1 MYKQLLKSFLGSL
14 TGLLLLCLSAQAQTP
29 MYYNNNN
36 APVGANAFPLSSITS
51 NRVQW
56 LYGPNLFNSLGQ
68 TGTPA
73 TAGFITHIYFRCP
86 TINAAA
92 QYTNFTI
99 SLAQNMGTTNS
110 FPNGTYLTGLTQVF
124 FQATHTLTGITANT
138 WYAIPL
144 QTPFLYDPSLSLV
157 WEMKVSAGTG
167 NTIAQVSNAGLN
179 QRIYGNYANATGTA
193 GIALA
198 DFGFD
203 LIPPTPCSGTPS
215 VGQINTGNMTMCPG
229 VITTLGLSGNTLAS
243 GLSYQWQQSN
253 NGGLTW
259 SNVVGGAGANSTMYT
274 TPALMTTTM
283 YRMYAVCANGGLSD
297 TTNPVTITISSP
309 SYVNT
314 LPYHQSFENWV
325 NYCGVKDIPSHPLS
339 NHWTAVP
346 ATGNN
351 SWRRNDEGPSAGW
364 TNPGLSAYMPA
375 STDGVSSARFHSRN
389 TPLSGNL
396 DLYMNLSAY
405 PGTKLLMFDFVNNNA
420 SGGSDYMDI
429 FVSTDA
435 GINFTQVGTIN
446 NTPAW
451 QTFLFPITSVS
462 PTTLIRFRGVGDNLL
477 TTGSDIG
484 MDNLYVLP
492 PCSGTP
498 NAGIIGDTTPC
509 ANTPFKLKL
518 VNNTLAGSLNYTWQS
533 APTAA
538 GPWTLVASTLTP
550 MVTTQIAGPTYYRCI
565 VLCNNSAQS
574 DTTPVQL
581 INLGSFYYCYCTSQ
595 STTLSVA
602 QNIGN
607 VLLTDPS
614 SNTLINNGNAL
625 PLVNNAGAMNYYSS
639 FFGLTPP
646 TMYRDSTY
654 NLSVTCFAQAASTS
668 NGYGK
673 VFIDYNRDGIYDPV
687 TELVISGVMNA
698 PSNML
703 NSSFNV
709 PSTAQYGL
717 TGMRVVYQVGGTA
730 ITVGPCG
737 PYANGETEDYVV
749 QFAPPP
755 CNQPPYAGVATISD
769 TLTCPG
775 YSVFMVDTT
784 HDLIY
789 SGLSFN
795 WQYSNDNITFFDIPG
810 ATADTLTYI
819 VTASTWFRFKT
830 VCNGVSN
837 AYSNTLH
844 VAMSP
849 PLACYGTSQSNG
861 GTQDSSD
868 IGGFMIKDYSTN
880 STIYSFVSGG
890 PHLLNPTAIKK
901 RTDFTGFGPLD
912 LYVDSL
918 YQMAVYHIMKGA
930 VHADARVTIFIDYN
944 NNKLYDIPEER
955 VFTGTADINN
965 FYLNAPVLTPSSP
978 ALSVPT
984 GLRVVLNNNTSPNPA
999 SDNGVGVY
1007 TSGETEDYLVRF
1019 NLKLFGPSSLLEHDA
1034 VLGDVQVYPNPATE
1048 RTYVGFDIYEKTHI
1062 RLQVISMMGQVIE
1075 TQDWQAMP
1083 GKEVHEIS
1091 LSGLSSGIYFVRI
1104 DTEKGHFIRKLTIE

>member
-1 MYKQLLKSFLGSL
+1 
-14 TGLLLLCLSAQAQTP
+14 
-29 MYYNNNN
+29 
-36 APVGANAFPLSSITS
+36 
-51 NRVQW
+51 
-56 LYGPNLFNSLGQ
+56 
-68 TGTPA
+68 
-73 TAGFITHIYFRCP
+73 
-86 TINAAA
+86 
-92 QYTNFTI
+92 
-99 SLAQNMGTTNS
+99 
-110 FPNGTYLTGLTQVF
+110 
-124 FQATHTLTGITANT
+124 
-138 WYAIPL
+138 
-144 QTPFLYDPSLSLV
+144 
-157 WEMKVSAGTG
+157 
-167 NTIAQVSNAGLN
+167 
-179 QRIYGNYANATGTA
+179 
-193 GIALA
+193 
-198 DFGFD
+198 
-203 LIPPTPCSGTPS
+203 
-215 VGQINTGNMTMCPG
+215 
-229 VITTLGLSGNTLAS
+229 
-243 GLSYQWQQSN
+243 
-253 NGGLTW
+253 
-259 SNVVGGAGANSTMYT
+259 
-274 TPALMTTTM
+274 
-283 YRMYAVCANGGLSD
+283 
-297 TTNPVTITISSP
+297 
-309 SYVNT
+309 
-314 LPYHQSFENWV
+314 
-325 NYCGVKDIPSHPLS
+325 
-339 NHWTAVP
+339 
-346 ATGNN
+346 
-351 SWRRNDEGPSAGW
+351 
-364 TNPGLSAYMPA
+364 
-375 STDGVSSARFHSRN
+375 
-389 TPLSGNL
+389 
-396 DLYMNLSAY
+396 
-405 PGTKLLMFDFVNNNA
+405 
-420 SGGSDYMDI
+420 
-429 FVSTDA
+429 
-435 GINFTQVGTIN
+435 
-446 NTPAW
+446 
-451 QTFLFPITSVS
+451 
-462 PTTLIRFRGVGDNLL
+462 
-477 TTGSDIG
+477 
-484 MDNLYVLP
+484 
-492 PCSGTP
+492 
-498 NAGIIGDTTPC
+498 
-509 ANTPFKLKL
+509 
-518 VNNTLAGSLNYTWQS
+518 
-533 APTAA
+533 
-538 GPWTLVASTLTP
+538 
-550 MVTTQIAGPTYYRCI
+550 
-565 VLCNNSAQS
+565 
-574 DTTPVQL
+574 
-581 INLGSFYYCYCTSQ
+581 
-595 STTLSVA
+595 
-602 QNIGN
+602 
-607 VLLTDPS
+607 
-614 SNTLINNGNAL
+614 
-625 PLVNNAGAMNYYSS
+625 
-639 FFGLTPP
+639 
-646 TMYRDSTY
+646 MYRDSTY

-769 TLTCPG
+769 TITCPG

-810 ATADTLTYI
+810 ATADTLTYT

-1019 NLKLFGPSSLLEHDA
+1019 NLKLFGPSSLVEHDN
-1034 VLGDVQVYPNPATE
+1034 VIGDVQVFPNPATG

-1062 RLQVISMMGQVIE
+1062 RLKVLTMTGQVVE
-1075 TQDWQAMP
+1075 EQEWQATP

-1091 LSGLSSGIYFVRI
+1091 LLGLSSGVYFVRLET
-1104 DTEKGHFIRKLTIE
+1104 DKGHFVRKLTIE